1 MSLLVKGLGSL
12 AVDQNSYMYSGVS
25 EQAAA
30 EAAVAGVVAAAAE
43 ERRREVHIELDA
55 VRVAGVWSKWV
66 LSHLVVI
73 AALSH

>member
-12 AVDQNSYMYSGVS
+12 ALDQNSYMYSGVS
-25 EQAAA
+25 EQAAPA
-30 EAAVAGVVAAAAE
+30 AAVAGVVAAAE

>member
-30 EAAVAGVVAAAAE
+30 EAAVAGVVAAAE

>member
-25 EQAAA
+25 AAA
-30 EAAVAGVVAAAAE
+30 AAVAGVVAAAAE